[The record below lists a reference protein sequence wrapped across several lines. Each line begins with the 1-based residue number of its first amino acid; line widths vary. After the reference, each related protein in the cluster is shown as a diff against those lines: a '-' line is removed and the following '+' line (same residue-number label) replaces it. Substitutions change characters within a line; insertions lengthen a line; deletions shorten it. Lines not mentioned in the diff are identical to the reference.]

1 MKTLWI
7 LFQTTFTSLGAVL
20 GWYLGGLNGFL
31 YALIAFV
38 IADYITGLL
47 AAISEHRV
55 SSSVGFHGIARK
67 ILIFTLVGLANL
79 LDIYVLNQAGVLRTA
94 TIFFYLSNEGISI
107 LENAGLLGLPIPG
120 GLQQALD
127 TIKQTGQNQ
136 PAFKTGS
143 TPPAKASSPD
153 KYSPPIPQADQTSPG
168 KYLPQ
173 HALPDETEKP

>member
-20 GWYLGGLNGFL
+20 GWYLGGLDGFL

-94 TIFFYLSNEGISI
+94 TIFFYLSNEGISLI
-107 LENAGLLGLPIPG
+107 ENATRLGLPVPEQIR
-120 GLQQALD
+120 QALD
-127 TIKQTGQNQ
+127 AITRRSENK
-136 PAFKTGS
+136 
-143 TPPAKASSPD
+143 PPLTNNSKENNS
-153 KYSPPIPQADQTSPG
+153 
-168 KYLPQ
+168 
-173 HALPDETEKP
+173 